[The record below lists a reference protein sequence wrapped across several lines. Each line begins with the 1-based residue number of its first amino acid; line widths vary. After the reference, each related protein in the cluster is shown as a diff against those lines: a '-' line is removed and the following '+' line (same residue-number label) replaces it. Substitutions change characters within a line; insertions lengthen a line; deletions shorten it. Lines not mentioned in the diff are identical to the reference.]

1 MGKLK
6 IDESYDTRVAP
17 EFSGAK
23 AHVGGEVTKGTRIVL
38 VFLFFMIFVCGLQA
52 ATQWFALEVGYPPSL
67 GESLIN
73 GIHFYPFY
81 AILGWQTYLEVY
93 PDYARDAMQM
103 GLCAGTLPLLLIAFI
118 KFKLSLKIKANRF
131 LHGSARWANR
141 KDIER
146 MALLPHILT
155 LGDKWYNF
163 KANLF
168 NFFAR
173 LYNRRFEE
181 RIVKFN
187 EAINSETDEDALEKY
202 KAKRDKLKKKLIK
215 EKKCIPNK
223 TSTDGVFVGAWKD
236 LKGKTHYLRHN
247 GPEHILCVAPTR
259 SGKGVGL
266 VNPTLLTWKHST
278 VITDLKGELWA
289 LTSGWRSKYANNY
302 CIRFEPAKKRELIDK
317 VNDTY
322 NVARW
327 NPFDEIRSEG
337 STEYYYD
344 RFKNG
349 ISSRIC
355 DGTKETSDT
364 QNIVTQ
370 IVDPKGEGLKDHWAK
385 TAYELLVGC
394 VVHLKHNIPEKCN
407 IATLSLMLAG
417 QIDTAKLREKRLASG
432 NGDSVV
438 DDDNVTGDVKNLWED
453 MAKGLDRDGK
463 PYRANQA
470 AIIAGAHMKDRPD
483 EEAGSVLSTAT
494 SFLSLYTDPVVAEN
508 TSASDFRIRQ
518 IMNSDKPVSLY
529 LVTEPT
535 DKDRLS
541 PLVKLFISLI
551 LTLCAAD
558 MEFEGGRSVQS
569 YKNRML
575 LMLDE
580 FPSLGK
586 LEKMQESLAFIAGY
600 GMKAYLITQDMAQLF
615 DKYGKDESISSNCH
629 VNIFYAPL
637 KTDTAQIMSDKAG
650 NTTILDENKS
660 VSGQGLKAS
669 GSRSMAATARPLITK
684 DECMQLPAPT
694 KDALGNITKPGDM
707 LVFVA
712 GQPAIHGI
720 QPLYFQ
726 NKTLLSRAQVPS
738 PAATDVVL
746 KDGHLIGEEE
756 EEQKRE
762 I

>member
-1 MGKLK
+1 MSKK
-6 IDESYDTRVAP
+6 YNAEFDTRVAQ
-17 EFSGAK
+17 EFSGK
-23 AHVGGEVTKGTRIVL
+23 DSYVGGKLSTPLK
-38 VFLFFMIFVCGLQA
+38 VFLCILAIVGFIGGFASCTQYLASELSYSPYLGTPVFNIGNVYFYYPWEIFFWSDAREAYPELTDNLISMYYVGSAPFWVLAITIKIFKSNGLK
-52 ATQWFALEVGYPPSL
+52 G
-67 GESLIN
+67 
-73 GIHFYPFY
+73 
-81 AILGWQTYLEVY
+81 
-93 PDYARDAMQM
+93 
-103 GLCAGTLPLLLIAFI
+103 
-118 KFKLSLKIKANRF
+118 NRF
-131 LHGSARWANR
+131 LHGSARWANK

-146 MALLPHILT
+146 MALIPHELT
-155 LGDKWYNF
+155 FSDKWYN
-163 KANLF
+163 LMPWH
-168 NFFAR
+168 
-173 LYNRRFEE
+173 
-181 RIVKFN
+181 
-187 EAINSETDEDALEKY
+187 
-202 KAKRDKLKKKLIK
+202 KKKIK
-215 EKKCIPNK
+215 AGKP
-223 TSTDGVFVGAWKD
+223 DGVFVGAWED
-236 LKGKTHYLRHN
+236 PKTKRIHYLRHN

-289 LTSGWRSKYANNY
+289 LTSGWRNKYANNY
-302 CIRFEPAKKRELIDK
+302 CIRFEPAKKRVCVDEEKKLF
-317 VNDTY
+317 

-337 STEYYYD
+337 SIEYYYD
-344 RFKNG
+344 RKTDG
-349 ISSRIC
+349 IAQRIC

-394 VVHLKHNIPEKCN
+394 VVHLKHNCPEKCN
-407 IATLSLMLAG
+407 VATLSLMLAG
-417 QIDTAKLREKRLASG
+417 QIDTARLREKYIAQQ
-432 NGDSVV
+432 NDVNDY
-438 DDDNVTGDVKNLWED
+438 DDADEEADTMDVKNLWED
-453 MAKGLDRDGK
+453 MAKGLDREGK
-463 PYRANQA
+463 PYKANAA
-470 AIIAGAHMKDRPD
+470 AIIAGQHMKDRPD

-508 TSASDFRIRQ
+508 TSCSDFRIRQ

-541 PLVKLFISLI
+541 PLVKLFVSLI

-558 MEFEGGRSVQS
+558 MEFEKGRSVRS

-615 DKYGKDESISSNCH
+615 DKYGKEESISSNCH

-650 NTTILDENKS
+650 TTTILEENKS
-660 VSGQGLKAS
+660 VSGSGFKAS
-669 GSRSMAATARPLITK
+669 ASRSMQATARPLITK
-684 DECMQLPAPT
+684 DECMQLAGPV
-694 KDALGNITKPGDM
+694 KDSTGNISRPGEM
-707 LVFVA
+707 LVFTA

-726 NKTLLSRAQVPS
+726 NPTLLHRAQVDAPL
-738 PAATDVVL
+738 ATDIVL
-746 KDGHLIGEEE
+746 KDGKLISENDNEEDE
-756 EEQKRE
+756 DADFENKFK
-762 I
+762 ID

>member
-1 MGKLK
+1 MVQKYNA
-6 IDESYDTRVAP
+6 DYDTRVAP

-23 AHVGGEVTKGTRIVL
+23 SRIGGEITKGIRIVMAI
-38 VFLFFMIFVCGLQA
+38 LFILSFVSGFIVC
-52 ATQWFALEVGYPPSL
+52 TQWFASELGYSPLL
-67 GESLIN
+67 GKPMIQ
-73 GIHFYPFY
+73 GTHIYYP
-81 AILGWQTYLEVY
+81 WQIMQWQKLTDAY
-93 PDYARDAMQM
+93 PRFFGDALQM
-103 GLCAGTLPLLLIAFI
+103 GICSAMPFILIIMIIRFN
-118 KFKLSLKIKANRF
+118 LSLKLKANRF
-131 LHGSARWANR
+131 LHGSARWANK

-146 MALLPHILT
+146 MALIPHELT
-155 LGDKWYNF
+155 FSDKMYN
-163 KANLF
+163 LMPWH
-168 NFFAR
+168 
-173 LYNRRFEE
+173 
-181 RIVKFN
+181 
-187 EAINSETDEDALEKY
+187 
-202 KAKRDKLKKKLIK
+202 KKKIK
-215 EKKCIPNK
+215 AGK
-223 TSTDGVFVGAWKD
+223 SDGVFVGAWEDPVTKQV
-236 LKGKTHYLRHN
+236 KYLRHN

-266 VNPTLLTWKHST
+266 VNPTLLTWLHST

-302 CIRFEPAKKRELIDK
+302 CIRFEPAKKRVCVDEEKGL
-317 VNDTY
+317 Y

-344 RFKNG
+344 RASNG
-349 ISSRIC
+349 IKSRVC

-394 VVHLKHNIPEKCN
+394 VVHLKHNDPEHCN

-417 QIDTAKLREKRLASG
+417 QIDTARMREKRMAQQSG
-432 NGDSVV
+432 EPVYY
-438 DDDNVTGDVKNLWED
+438 DDNESSTCDVKNLWED

-463 PYRANQA
+463 PYKANSA
-470 AIIAGAHMKDRPD
+470 SIIAGQHMKDRPD

-508 TSASDFRIRQ
+508 TSVSDFRIKQ

-551 LTLCAAD
+551 LTLCASD
-558 MEFEGGRSVQS
+558 MEFEQGRSVQS

-650 NTTILDENKS
+650 NTTILEENKS
-660 VSGQGLKAS
+660 VSGSGLKAS
-669 GSRSMAATARPLITK
+669 GSRSMNATARPLITK
-684 DECMQLPAPT
+684 DECMQLPAPV
-694 KDALGNITKPGDM
+694 KDNLGNITKSGDM

-720 QPLYFQ
+720 QPLYFK
-726 NKTLLSRAQVPS
+726 NPTLLKRAQVS
-738 PAATDVVL
+738 APANTDIVL
-746 KDGHLIGEEE
+746 KDGHLIGEEF
-756 EEQKRE
+756 KLN
-762 I
+762 

>member
-1 MGKLK
+1 MAKYNA
-6 IDESYDTRVAP
+6 EYDTRVAP
-17 EFSGAK
+17 EFSGKK
-23 AHVGGEVTKGTRIVL
+23 AREGNALSTKGKMLIVAILAIGIVCAMWVTTWWFTKEIGGLNSSFKIDTGCIKFGDTRIYL
-38 VFLFFMIFVCGLQA
+38 PWAFFTSWDQYRL
-52 ATQWFALEVGYPPSL
+52 
-67 GESLIN
+67 
-73 GIHFYPFY
+73 
-81 AILGWQTYLEVY
+81 VY
-93 PDYARDAMQM
+93 PTEAGKAMNM
-103 GLCAGTLPLLLIAFI
+103 GMVTIMPFGLLIMLY
-118 KFKLSLKIKANRF
+118 KFSQGMRLSGNRF

-141 KDIER
+141 QDIER
-146 MALLPHILT
+146 MALIPHELT
-155 LGDKWYNF
+155 TSDKIYN
-163 KANLF
+163 LMPWH
-168 NFFAR
+168 
-173 LYNRRFEE
+173 
-181 RIVKFN
+181 
-187 EAINSETDEDALEKY
+187 
-202 KAKRDKLKKKLIK
+202 KKKIK
-215 EKKCIPNK
+215 AGKP
-223 TSTDGVFVGAWKD
+223 DGVFVGAWQDPVTKQV
-236 LKGKTHYLRHN
+236 KYLRHN

-266 VNPTLLTWKHST
+266 VNPTLLTWLHST

-289 LTSGWRSKYANNY
+289 LTSGWRQKYANNY
-302 CIRFEPAKKRELIDK
+302 CIRFEPARKRKCVNEL
-317 VNDTY
+317 TQEY

-327 NPFDEIRSEG
+327 NPLDEIRSEG
-337 STEYYYD
+337 SIEYYYD
-344 RFKNG
+344 VETDG
-349 ISSRIC
+349 IKSRIC
-355 DGTKETSDT
+355 NGDKETSDT

-394 VVHLKHNIPEKCN
+394 VVHLKHNDPDNCN

-417 QIDTAKLREKRLASG
+417 KIDTAKMREKRKALKEKGSEEDLESIDDEA
-432 NGDSVV
+432 DSC
-438 DDDNVTGDVKNLWED
+438 DVKNLWED
-453 MAKGLDRDGK
+453 MARGLDRDGK
-463 PYRANQA
+463 PYRANSA
-470 AIIAGAHMKDRPD
+470 SIIAGQHMKDRPD

-508 TSASDFRIRQ
+508 TSHSDFKIKQ
-518 IMNSDKPVSLY
+518 IMNSEKPVSLY

-541 PLVKLFISLI
+541 PLVKLFVSLI
-551 LTLCAAD
+551 LTLCASD
-558 MEFEGGRSVQS
+558 MEFKGGRSVKS

-650 NTTILDENKS
+650 NTTINDESKS
-660 VSGQGLKAS
+660 ISGSGLKAS
-669 GSRSMAATARPLITK
+669 VSRSIQSTARPLITK

-694 KDALGNITKPGDM
+694 KDAMGNITKPGEM

-726 NKTLLSRAQVPS
+726 NKTLLSRAQVEAPE
-738 PAATDVVL
+738 ATDIVL
-746 KDGHLIGEEE
+746 KDGKLLGHEDEDDLISE
-756 EEQKRE
+756 
-762 I
+762 

>member
-1 MGKLK
+1 MSKK
-6 IDESYDTRVAP
+6 YNAEFDTRVAQ
-17 EFSGAK
+17 EFSGK
-23 AHVGGEVTKGTRIVL
+23 DSYVGGKLSTQLK
-38 VFLFFMIFVCGLQA
+38 VFLWILAIVGFIGGFASCTQYFASELSYSPYLGTPVFNIGNVYFYYPWEIFFWSDAREAYPELTDNLISMYYVGSAPFWVLAITIKIFKSNGLK
-52 ATQWFALEVGYPPSL
+52 G
-67 GESLIN
+67 
-73 GIHFYPFY
+73 
-81 AILGWQTYLEVY
+81 
-93 PDYARDAMQM
+93 
-103 GLCAGTLPLLLIAFI
+103 
-118 KFKLSLKIKANRF
+118 NRF
-131 LHGSARWANR
+131 LHGSARWANK

-146 MALLPHILT
+146 MALIPHELT
-155 LGDKWYNF
+155 FSDKWYN
-163 KANLF
+163 LMPWH
-168 NFFAR
+168 
-173 LYNRRFEE
+173 
-181 RIVKFN
+181 
-187 EAINSETDEDALEKY
+187 
-202 KAKRDKLKKKLIK
+202 KKKIK
-215 EKKCIPNK
+215 AGKP
-223 TSTDGVFVGAWKD
+223 DGVFVGAWED
-236 LKGKTHYLRHN
+236 PKTKRIHYLRHN

-266 VNPTLLTWKHST
+266 VNPTLLTWQHST

-289 LTSGWRSKYANNY
+289 LTSGWRNKYANNY
-302 CIRFEPAKKRELIDK
+302 CIRFEPAKKRVCVDEEKQLF
-317 VNDTY
+317 

-337 STEYYYD
+337 SIEYYYD
-344 RFKNG
+344 RKTDG
-349 ISSRIC
+349 IGQRIC

-394 VVHLKHNIPEKCN
+394 VVHLKHNCPEKCN
-407 IATLSLMLAG
+407 VATLSLMLAG
-417 QIDTAKLREKRLASG
+417 QIDTARLREKYMAQQ
-432 NGDSVV
+432 NDVNDY
-438 DDDNVTGDVKNLWED
+438 DDADEEADTMDVKNLWED
-453 MAKGLDRDGK
+453 MAKGLDREGK
-463 PYRANQA
+463 PYKANAA
-470 AIIAGAHMKDRPD
+470 AIIAGQHMKDRPD

-508 TSASDFRIRQ
+508 TSCSDFRIRQ

-541 PLVKLFISLI
+541 PLVKLFVSLI

-558 MEFEGGRSVQS
+558 MEFEKGRSVRS

-650 NTTILDENKS
+650 TTTILEENKS
-660 VSGQGLKAS
+660 VSGSGFKAS
-669 GSRSMAATARPLITK
+669 ASRSMQATARPLITK
-684 DECMQLPAPT
+684 DECMQLAGPV
-694 KDALGNITKPGDM
+694 KDSTGNISRPGEM
-707 LVFVA
+707 LVFTA

-726 NKTLLSRAQVPS
+726 NPTLLHRAQVDAPL
-738 PAATDVVL
+738 ATDIVL
-746 KDGHLIGEEE
+746 KDGKLISEIDNEEDE
-756 EEQKRE
+756 DEDFENKFK
-762 I
+762 ID

>member
-1 MGKLK
+1 MSKK
-6 IDESYDTRVAP
+6 YNAEFDTRVAQ
-17 EFSGAK
+17 EFAGKDSY
-23 AHVGGEVTKGTRIVL
+23 VGGKLSTQLK
-38 VFLFFMIFVCGLQA
+38 VFLWILAIVGFIGGFASCTQYFASELSYSPYLGTPVFNIGNVYFYYPWEIFFWSDAREAYPELTDNLISMYYVGSAPFWVLAITIKIFKSNGLK
-52 ATQWFALEVGYPPSL
+52 G
-67 GESLIN
+67 
-73 GIHFYPFY
+73 
-81 AILGWQTYLEVY
+81 
-93 PDYARDAMQM
+93 
-103 GLCAGTLPLLLIAFI
+103 
-118 KFKLSLKIKANRF
+118 NRF
-131 LHGSARWANR
+131 LHGSARWANK

-146 MALLPHILT
+146 MALIPHELT
-155 LGDKWYNF
+155 FSDKWYN
-163 KANLF
+163 LMPWH
-168 NFFAR
+168 
-173 LYNRRFEE
+173 
-181 RIVKFN
+181 
-187 EAINSETDEDALEKY
+187 
-202 KAKRDKLKKKLIK
+202 KKKIK
-215 EKKCIPNK
+215 AGKP
-223 TSTDGVFVGAWKD
+223 DGVFVGAWED
-236 LKGKTHYLRHN
+236 PKTKRIHYLRHN

-266 VNPTLLTWKHST
+266 VNPTLLTWQHST

-289 LTSGWRSKYANNY
+289 LTSGWRNKYANNY
-302 CIRFEPAKKRELIDK
+302 CIRFEPAKKRVCVDEEKQLF
-317 VNDTY
+317 

-337 STEYYYD
+337 SIEYYYD
-344 RFKNG
+344 RKTDG
-349 ISSRIC
+349 IGQRIC

-394 VVHLKHNIPEKCN
+394 VVHLKHNCPEKCN
-407 IATLSLMLAG
+407 VATLSLMLAG
-417 QIDTAKLREKRLASG
+417 QIDTARLREKYMAQQ
-432 NGDSVV
+432 NDVNDY
-438 DDDNVTGDVKNLWED
+438 DDADEEADTMDVKNLWED
-453 MAKGLDRDGK
+453 MAKGLDREGK
-463 PYRANQA
+463 PYKANAA
-470 AIIAGAHMKDRPD
+470 AIIAGQHMKDRPD

-508 TSASDFRIRQ
+508 TSCSDFRIRQ

-541 PLVKLFISLI
+541 PLVKLFVSLI

-558 MEFEGGRSVQS
+558 MEFEKGRSVRS

-650 NTTILDENKS
+650 TTTILEENKS
-660 VSGQGLKAS
+660 VSGSGFKAS
-669 GSRSMAATARPLITK
+669 ASRSMQATARPLITK
-684 DECMQLPAPT
+684 DECMQLAGPV
-694 KDALGNITKPGDM
+694 KDSTGNISRPGEM
-707 LVFVA
+707 LVFTA

-726 NKTLLSRAQVPS
+726 NPTLLHRAQVDAPL
-738 PAATDVVL
+738 ATDIVL
-746 KDGHLIGEEE
+746 KDGKLIS
-756 EEQKRE
+756 E
-762 I
+762 IDNEKEDEDADFENKFKID

>member
-1 MGKLK
+1 MAKYN
-6 IDESYDTRVAP
+6 ENFDTRVAP
-17 EFSGAK
+17 EFSGK
-23 AHVGGEVTKGTRIVL
+23 KSVIGGELSKGMKF
-38 VFLFFMIFVCGLQA
+38 FLILLIILGLISGLIS
-52 ATQWFALEVGYPPSL
+52 ATQYFASCLGYSTYL
-67 GESLIN
+67 GEPLFIL
-73 GIHFYPFY
+73 GDIPFY
-81 AILGWQTYLEVY
+81 YPWEIFNWTEARNAYPEYANNTLTMGYCGATPFFIIAIL
-93 PDYARDAMQM
+93 
-103 GLCAGTLPLLLIAFI
+103 I
-118 KFKLSLKIKANRF
+118 KYQIGLKIKGNRF
-131 LHGSARWANR
+131 LHGSARWANK

-146 MALLPHILT
+146 MALIPHELT
-155 LGDKWYNF
+155 FSDKWYN
-163 KANLF
+163 LMPWH
-168 NFFAR
+168 
-173 LYNRRFEE
+173 
-181 RIVKFN
+181 
-187 EAINSETDEDALEKY
+187 
-202 KAKRDKLKKKLIK
+202 KKKIK
-215 EKKCIPNK
+215 AGKP
-223 TSTDGVFVGAWKD
+223 DGVFVGAWED
-236 LKGKTHYLRHN
+236 PKTKRIHYLRHN

-266 VNPTLLTWKHST
+266 VNPTLLTWLHST

-289 LTSGWRSKYANNY
+289 LTSGWRNKYANNY
-302 CIRFEPAKKRELIDK
+302 CIRFEPARKRVCVDEEKQLF
-317 VNDTY
+317 

-337 STEYYYD
+337 SIEYFYD
-344 RFKNG
+344 RKTDG
-349 ISSRIC
+349 IGQRIC

-394 VVHLKHNIPEKCN
+394 VVHLKHNCPEKCN
-407 IATLSLMLAG
+407 VATLSLMLAG
-417 QIDTAKLREKRLASG
+417 QIDTARLREKYMAQQK
-432 NGDSVV
+432 
-438 DDDNVTGDVKNLWED
+438 DDNDYEDDADEEADTMDVKNLWED
-453 MAKGLDRDGK
+453 MAKGLDREGK
-463 PYRANQA
+463 PYKANAA
-470 AIIAGAHMKDRPD
+470 AIIAGQHMKDRPD

-508 TSASDFRIRQ
+508 TSCSDFRIRQ

-541 PLVKLFISLI
+541 PLVKLFVSLI

-558 MEFEGGRSVQS
+558 MEFEKGRSVRS

-600 GMKAYLITQDMAQLF
+600 GMKAYLITQDMSQLF

-650 NTTILDENKS
+650 TTTILEENKS
-660 VSGQGLKAS
+660 VSGSGFKAS
-669 GSRSMAATARPLITK
+669 ASRSMQATARPLITK
-684 DECMQLPAPT
+684 DECMQLAGPV
-694 KDALGNITKPGDM
+694 KDSTGNISRPGEM
-707 LVFVA
+707 LVFTA

-726 NKTLLSRAQVPS
+726 NPTLLHRAQVDAPD
-738 PAATDVVL
+738 ATDIVL
-746 KDGHLIGEEE
+746 KDGKLLNEEVKEDDSTNE
-756 EEQKRE
+756 ENTSKDFKLFK
-762 I
+762 

>member
-1 MGKLK
+1 MSKK
-6 IDESYDTRVAP
+6 YNAEFDTRVAQ
-17 EFSGAK
+17 EFSGK
-23 AHVGGEVTKGTRIVL
+23 DSYVGGKLSTQLK
-38 VFLFFMIFVCGLQA
+38 VFLWILAIVGFIGGFSSCTQYFASELSYSPYLGTPLFNIGNVYFYYPWEIFFWSDAREAYPELTDNLISMYYVGSAPFWVLAITIKIFKSNGLK
-52 ATQWFALEVGYPPSL
+52 G
-67 GESLIN
+67 
-73 GIHFYPFY
+73 
-81 AILGWQTYLEVY
+81 
-93 PDYARDAMQM
+93 
-103 GLCAGTLPLLLIAFI
+103 
-118 KFKLSLKIKANRF
+118 NRF
-131 LHGSARWANR
+131 LHGSARWANK

-146 MALLPHILT
+146 MALIPHELT
-155 LGDKWYNF
+155 FSDKWYN
-163 KANLF
+163 LMPWH
-168 NFFAR
+168 
-173 LYNRRFEE
+173 
-181 RIVKFN
+181 
-187 EAINSETDEDALEKY
+187 
-202 KAKRDKLKKKLIK
+202 KKKIK
-215 EKKCIPNK
+215 AGKP
-223 TSTDGVFVGAWKD
+223 DGVFVGAWED
-236 LKGKTHYLRHN
+236 PKTKRIHYLRHN

-289 LTSGWRSKYANNY
+289 LTSGWRNKYANNY
-302 CIRFEPAKKRELIDK
+302 CIRFEPAKKRVCVDEEKQL
-317 VNDTY
+317 Y

-337 STEYYYD
+337 SIEYYYD
-344 RFKNG
+344 RKTDG
-349 ISSRIC
+349 IGQRIC

-394 VVHLKHNIPEKCN
+394 VVHLKHNCPEKCN
-407 IATLSLMLAG
+407 VATLSLMLAG
-417 QIDTAKLREKRLASG
+417 QIDTARLREKYMAQQ
-432 NGDSVV
+432 NDVNDY
-438 DDDNVTGDVKNLWED
+438 DDADEEADTMDVKNLWED
-453 MAKGLDRDGK
+453 MAKGLDREGK
-463 PYRANQA
+463 PYKANAA
-470 AIIAGAHMKDRPD
+470 AIIAGQHMKDRPD

-508 TSASDFRIRQ
+508 TSCSDFRIRQ

-541 PLVKLFISLI
+541 PLVKLFVSLI

-558 MEFEGGRSVQS
+558 MEFEKGRSVRS

-615 DKYGKDESISSNCH
+615 DKYGKEESISSNCH

-650 NTTILDENKS
+650 TTTILEENKS
-660 VSGQGLKAS
+660 VSGSGFKAS
-669 GSRSMAATARPLITK
+669 ASRSMQATARPLITK
-684 DECMQLPAPT
+684 DECMQLAGPV
-694 KDALGNITKPGDM
+694 KDSTGNISRPGEM
-707 LVFVA
+707 LVFTA

-726 NKTLLSRAQVPS
+726 NPTLLHRAQVDAPL
-738 PAATDVVL
+738 ATDIVL
-746 KDGHLIGEEE
+746 KGGKLISEIDNEEDE
-756 EEQKRE
+756 DADFENKLK
-762 I
+762 ID

>member
-1 MGKLK
+1 MSKK
-6 IDESYDTRVAP
+6 YNAEFDTRVAQ
-17 EFSGAK
+17 EFSGK
-23 AHVGGEVTKGTRIVL
+23 DSYVGGKLSTPLK
-38 VFLFFMIFVCGLQA
+38 VFLCILAIVGFIGGFASCTQYFASELSYSPYLGTPVFNIGNVYFYYPWEIFFWSDAREAYPELTDNLISMYYVGSAPFWVLAITIKIFKSNGLK
-52 ATQWFALEVGYPPSL
+52 G
-67 GESLIN
+67 
-73 GIHFYPFY
+73 
-81 AILGWQTYLEVY
+81 
-93 PDYARDAMQM
+93 
-103 GLCAGTLPLLLIAFI
+103 
-118 KFKLSLKIKANRF
+118 NRF
-131 LHGSARWANR
+131 LHGSARWANK

-146 MALLPHILT
+146 MALIPHELT
-155 LGDKWYNF
+155 FSDKWYN
-163 KANLF
+163 LMPWH
-168 NFFAR
+168 
-173 LYNRRFEE
+173 
-181 RIVKFN
+181 
-187 EAINSETDEDALEKY
+187 
-202 KAKRDKLKKKLIK
+202 KKKIK
-215 EKKCIPNK
+215 AGKP
-223 TSTDGVFVGAWKD
+223 DGVFVGAWED
-236 LKGKTHYLRHN
+236 PKTKRIHYLRHN

-289 LTSGWRSKYANNY
+289 LTSGWRNKYANNY
-302 CIRFEPAKKRELIDK
+302 CIRFEPAKKRVCVDEEKKLF
-317 VNDTY
+317 

-337 STEYYYD
+337 SIEYYYD
-344 RFKNG
+344 RKTDG
-349 ISSRIC
+349 IGQRIC

-394 VVHLKHNIPEKCN
+394 VVHLKHNCPEKCN
-407 IATLSLMLAG
+407 VATLSLMLAG
-417 QIDTAKLREKRLASG
+417 QIDTARLREKYMAQQ
-432 NGDSVV
+432 NDVNDY
-438 DDDNVTGDVKNLWED
+438 DDADEEADTMDVKNLWED
-453 MAKGLDRDGK
+453 MAKGLDREGK
-463 PYRANQA
+463 PYKANAA
-470 AIIAGAHMKDRPD
+470 AIIAGQHMKDRPD

-508 TSASDFRIRQ
+508 TSCSDFRIRQ

-541 PLVKLFISLI
+541 PLVKLFVSLI

-558 MEFEGGRSVQS
+558 MEFEKGRSVRS

-615 DKYGKDESISSNCH
+615 DKYGKEESISSNCH

-650 NTTILDENKS
+650 TTTILEENKS
-660 VSGQGLKAS
+660 VSGSGFKAS
-669 GSRSMAATARPLITK
+669 ASRSMQATARPLITK
-684 DECMQLPAPT
+684 DECMQLAGPV
-694 KDALGNITKPGDM
+694 KDSTGNISRPGEM
-707 LVFVA
+707 LVFTA

-726 NKTLLSRAQVPS
+726 NPTLLHRAQVDAPL
-738 PAATDVVL
+738 ATDIVL
-746 KDGHLIGEEE
+746 KDGKLISEIDNEEDE
-756 EEQKRE
+756 DEDFENKFK
-762 I
+762 ID